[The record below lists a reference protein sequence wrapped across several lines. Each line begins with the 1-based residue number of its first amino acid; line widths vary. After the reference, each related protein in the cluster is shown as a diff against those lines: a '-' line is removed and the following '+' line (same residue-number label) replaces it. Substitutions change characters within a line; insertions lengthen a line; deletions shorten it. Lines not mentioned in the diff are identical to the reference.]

1 MGRNIRSIGF
11 HHLWSSSFLN
21 EPDRVYLVRIHWLVS
36 QHCFL
41 LHDARYI
48 LIPIIFT
55 IIHIAYFF
63 FLGYIIYRV
72 LYQSMMMVAS
82 FEIVKE
88 LSSNGLDCFALVFGI
103 NMFFALGAQ
112 TVLTAVV
119 NSVLE
124 LTPRTQFLVYSAFYI
139 VPMLFF
145 LLLICRRIYTIVYRN
160 E

>member
-1 MGRNIRSIGF
+1 
-11 HHLWSSSFLN
+11 
-21 EPDRVYLVRIHWLVS
+21 
-36 QHCFL
+36 
-41 LHDARYI
+41 
-48 LIPIIFT
+48 
-55 IIHIAYFF
+55 
-63 FLGYIIYRV
+63 
-72 LYQSMMMVAS
+72 MMMVAS

-112 TVLTAVV
+112 TVLTAAV

-124 LTPRTQFLVYSAFYI
+124 LTPRTQFVVYSAFYV

-160 E
+160 G